1 MTLNSKFSFLMHESQ
16 QKLSKTIFEF
26 RVEQVSSQTR
36 QVGIFISLC
45 GVGIRQELVGRY
57 RYGRAGERIKRVS
70 ISLCGAFCPENSVF
84 LIYLLAKFC
93 HYVRLWNPN
102 VRLFQSDAQ
111 HCKKVIIY
119 LPSYT
124 YLSVIYKLQVQ
135 VSIPTTTIIM
145 KRVGRYRQVG
155 WSDINVNA
163 PGPRLVEIR

>member
-84 LIYLLAKFC
+84 RYTYWQSSAIISGFGIQMSGYFKAMLSIAKS
-93 HYVRLWNPN
+93 N
-102 VRLFQSDAQ
+102 
-111 HCKKVIIY
+111 Y
-119 LPSYT
+119 LPTQLY
-124 YLSVIYKLQVQ
+124 IPICKYKLQVQ